1 VRCRLG
7 AGTTA
12 RFSAGIVKAGQRPA
26 LPGLLRLWGS
36 LSEDCGAVS
45 VEHACVRRGAVPV

>member
-12 RFSAGIVKAGQRPA
+12 RFSAGIVKAGQRPG
-26 LPGLLRLWGS
+26 LPGLLRLWGRYQKTAARCPS
-36 LSEDCGAVS
+36 SMPADDAAQYL
-45 VEHACVRRGAVPV
+45 